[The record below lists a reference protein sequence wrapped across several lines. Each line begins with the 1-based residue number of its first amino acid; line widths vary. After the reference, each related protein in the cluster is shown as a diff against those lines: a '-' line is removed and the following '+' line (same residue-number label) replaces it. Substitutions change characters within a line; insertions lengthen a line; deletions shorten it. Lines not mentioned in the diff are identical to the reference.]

1 MCWLGAIEKLR
12 VMMASSDDESEVGP
26 VSNYHFL
33 DEKDEPVSFSVLPVQ
48 WDEDE
53 NATGNKMHIFLD
65 GTADNGLQ
73 KIYKRVVGWRFD
85 LTNANP
91 EIYVLSK
98 EKSWIKL
105 QKPRKSFEKIIRT
118 ILITVHCLSYA
129 KRNPEATGKS
139 IWDHLSKVFRY
150 NSNL

>member
-1 MCWLGAIEKLR
+1 
-12 VMMASSDDESEVGP
+12 MASSDDESEVGP

-48 WDEDE
+48 WDEGE
-53 NATGNKMHIFLD
+53 NATGNRMHIFLD
-65 GTADNGLQ
+65 GTADNGLR
-73 KIYKRVVGWRFD
+73 KIYKTVVGWRFD

-150 NSNL
+150 TSNS